1 MFNFQLIWILITD
14 QVIIIVLSYINL
26 ISFKARMIS
35 AEVIIIRGW
44 KIGLRLMAAGD
55 FNAVCREA
63 RLDKT
68 TVVGWFF
75 AEDSWID
82 WS

>member
-55 FNAVCREA
+55 FNAVCRKA

>member
-35 AEVIIIRGW
+35 AEVIIRGW

-55 FNAVCREA
+55 FNAVCRKA

-75 AEDSWID
+75 AEDSWKD
-82 WS
+82 WT